1 MISKRMALAC
11 GTAIIAISSPARAQD
26 TTAPAAPA
34 AESPVEEEQRGI
46 ADIVVTA
53 QRRAENLQ
61 TVPISVTALSAEAV
75 STGRIQSLNDLA
87 SRIPGF
93 SVNTF
98 SQSRAN
104 PALRG
109 GSSSLTAPGAEQ
121 AIGLFIDDVYFG
133 GSGDFEVDLFDV
145 ERIEVLKGPQGT
157 LFGRN
162 TTGGTINVVTKT
174 PDQTFEA
181 QGEVT
186 LGNYDYFQVR
196 GYVAGPLS
204 DTLAGSIAFT
214 SSDRDGTSLNTTTG
228 NRVDTIN
235 RASVRG
241 KLAWDAGETVRV
253 VLGLGYSRA
262 NETAPARDNI
272 FPNVPVEN
280 QALLATGW
288 VRDTDPRVVQMWSD
302 GSYKSEQWTG
312 SLRIAKELPNA
323 ELLSLTSYRKL
334 TTQQSPVPLTGTPIP
349 MYDFGEPRELD
360 AASQE
365 FRYVSDYSGPFNF
378 VGGVFLYYAN
388 ETRDINGIAH
398 WEPNT
403 AGALFQAAAFCPLQ
417 NPNDIVVTPACRT
430 NYASLFE
437 PSNFR
442 VFQRTKTHSASAFLQ
457 GTYALVNN
465 FKLTLG
471 GRYTYDKKHATGFS
485 SGDPEFFWHPADILV
500 DESKGWG
507 QFTYRAALDWQVTD
521 DILLYTSRSTGFRSG
536 AYELTQSDP
545 ALSSA
550 PVNPEKVLSH
560 EIGFKSRFWDNRV
573 QFNVAAFHAK
583 YTDLQFFVNTG
594 GASVTTNAGQA
605 TVKGIEVDT
614 MFAPVEGMTLTA
626 AYSYQKGSSKG
637 IPAAAEI
644 ADGTPPAGTIP
655 HTVVLGLDYEHEFTN
670 GGAFSIHADFTHKS
684 RYGLEFNDIPQFRSG
699 IKSQVNGSLGY
710 RFPNNLEF
718 RIWGKNLTNEN
729 VVTYGQD
736 FWFMFYSLPTAF
748 ANPAIFTETAQPR
761 YADPRTFGATLSFEF

>member
-1 MISKRMALAC
+1 MKSKRMALAC
-11 GTAIIAISSPARAQD
+11 GTAIFAIS
-26 TTAPAAPA
+26 APALAQETPA
-34 AESPVEEEQRGI
+34 ASGPATEAPVEEEQGGI
-46 ADIVVTA
+46 QDIVVTA

-61 TVPISVTALSAEAV
+61 NVPVSVTAFSADAV
-75 STGRIQSLNDLA
+75 STARIQNLSDLG

-109 GSSSLTAPGAEQ
+109 GSSSLSAPGAEQ

-145 ERIEVLKGPQGT
+145 EQIEVLKGPQGT

-186 LGNYDYFQVR
+186 LGNYKYFQVR
-196 GYVAGPLS
+196 GYVAGPLT
-204 DTLAGSIAFT
+204 DTLAASLAFT
-214 SSDRDGTSLNTTTG
+214 SSDRDGTSLNLTTG

-235 RASVRG
+235 RASLRG
-241 KLAWDAGETVRV
+241 KLAWDASDTVKV

-262 NETAPARDNI
+262 NETAPARDTI

-288 VRDTDPRVVQMWSD
+288 VRDNDPRIVQMWSD
-302 GSYKSEQWTG
+302 GSYKSEQWTAA
-312 SLRIAKELPNA
+312 LRISKQLENA

-334 TTQQSPVPLTGTPIP
+334 STQQSPVPLTGTPIP

-360 AASQE
+360 AVSQE

-378 VGGVFLYYAN
+378 VGGAFFYYAD
-388 ETRDINGIAH
+388 ESRDINGIAH

-403 AGALFQAAAFCPLQ
+403 AGALFQAGTFCPLQ
-417 NPNDIVVTPACRT
+417 DPNDIVVTPACRT
-430 NYASLFE
+430 NFASLFE

-442 VFQRTKTHSASAFLQ
+442 VFQRTKTKSGSAFLQ
-457 GTYALVNN
+457 GTYALVNSLN
-465 FKLTLG
+465 LTLG
-471 GRYTYDKKHATGFS
+471 GRYTYDEKRATGFS
-485 SGDPEFFWHPADILV
+485 SGDPEFFWHPADIRV
-500 DESKGWG
+500 DETEGWG

-521 DILLYTSRSTGFRSG
+521 DVMLFASRSTGFRSG
-536 AYELTQSDP
+536 AFELTQSDP

-550 PVNPEKVLSH
+550 PVGPEQVLSH
-560 EIGFKSRFWDNRV
+560 EIGFKSRFWDNKI
-573 QFNVAAFHAK
+573 QFNVTAFHAK

-594 GASVTTNAGQA
+594 GASVTTNAGEA
-605 TVKGIEVDT
+605 TVKGIEIDAMV
-614 MFAPVEGMTLTA
+614 APVDGLTLTA
-626 AYSYQKGSSKG
+626 AYSYQKGTSKG

-644 ADGTPPAGTIP
+644 AEGTPPAGTIP
-655 HTVVLGLDYEHEFTN
+655 HTVVLAADYSHEFAN
-670 GGAFSIHADFTHKS
+670 GGVFSMRGDFTHKS
-684 RYGLEFNDIPQFRSG
+684 RYGLEFNDIPQFQSG
-699 IKSQVNGSLGY
+699 IRSLVNGSIAY
-710 RFPNNLEF
+710 RFPNKMEI
-718 RIWGKNLTNEN
+718 RVWGKNLTNEN
-729 VVTYGQD
+729 IVTYGQD
-736 FWFMFYSLPTAF
+736 FWFMFYSLPTAL
-748 ANPAIFTETAQPR
+748 ANPEVITETAQPR
-761 YADPRTFGATLSFEF
+761 YADPRTFGATLSFKF